1 MRTVTISELEDW
13 QRNGAEWRAVEFD
26 RGRVVIDMCSCTGE
40 RMDRVTSDEP
50 EVIEYVRTRRD
61 S

>member
-1 MRTVTISELEDW
+1 VRQVTIAELEDW
-13 QRNGAEWRAVEFD
+13 QLSGAKWRPVEFE

-40 RMDRVTSDEP
+40 RMDRVLSEDP
-50 EVIEYVRTRRD
+50 ELIEFVRGHRD